1 MGTRYERTI
10 QLTAVSFVLR
20 RNSMM
25 KFKKKTVYINE
36 NVPFRTLWK
45 EPKLQWDVIGI
56 ALGIT
61 VLLMFGAWYLTL
73 PALNLKNAGFWVF
86 AMAAVLIYFFAKMIV
101 SAIRKKDAGV
111 RNPVIVFTV
120 LIVGLFGNL
129 IFSSRLFHAKAYSE
143 ILKVE
148 DAEID
153 LIPSVSGSSSIALMD
168 TASAERLGDRKIGS
182 LSNVV
187 SQFNVGEYMQ
197 INYQEAPVKV
207 AALKYDGFFKWNA
220 NKNQGIPG
228 YVIVNPVDM
237 SADYASLKEGMR
249 FVPSAYFSKNLYRHI
264 RFNNPSLLVDNVHFE
279 IDEEGNPW
287 YVGSIYDHT
296 IGLFGGKKVTGALI
310 INPVN
315 GDMQKYALSDVPVWA
330 DIVIDGDLICTQ
342 YNDHAQLQHG
352 FWNSVFSQTD
362 CRQVTTIRS
371 ANEDGDEEA
380 YPDYGYIAKEGDIWV
395 YTGVTSLNGDS
406 SNLGFILANERTA
419 ETKYITCAGA
429 DEFSGMKSAEG
440 EVQEK
445 GYIASFPS
453 LINVEGTPTY
463 IMVLKDS
470 NGLVKMYAAVNV
482 EQYNIVATAAT
493 QADCI
498 EKYRKLMNAEITP
511 DEAKSDEPAK
521 DTSNYTEM
529 TVKVKK
535 LQTIDKGGDTYIYV
549 VDETDHIYNAKY
561 ADVIGMILVEEGD
574 EITILTD
581 GTDFLLKE

>member
-1 MGTRYERTI
+1 M
-10 QLTAVSFVLR
+10 AVSFLEEDS
-20 RNSMM
+20 NM
-25 KFKKKTVYINE
+25 KKRIVIINE
-36 NVPFRTLWK
+36 NKAFRTVWK
-45 EPKLQWDVIGI
+45 DSQFHADVTGISLLITAVIMAVIWYFMLPAVNLKNPVFWLFMFVAIVLYLFMKSLVGVIRKKTSGIRIPVI
-56 ALGIT
+56 ALG
-61 VLLMFGAWYLTL
+61 VL
-73 PALNLKNAGFWVF
+73 V
-86 AMAAVLIYFFAKMIV
+86 
-101 SAIRKKDAGV
+101 
-111 RNPVIVFTV
+111 
-120 LIVGLFGNL
+120 VGLIFNAL
-129 IFSSRLFHAKAYSE
+129 FSSRIFHAKAYSE
-143 ILKVE
+143 ILKVD
-148 DAEID
+148 DAEIE

-182 LSNVV
+182 LSSVV

-197 INYQEAPVKV
+197 INYLDAPVKV

-220 NKNQGIPG
+220 NKNKGIPG

-237 SADYASLKEGMR
+237 SADYKSLNEGMYY
-249 FVPSAYFSKNLYRHI
+249 VPSAYFSKDLYRHI
-264 RFNNPSLLVDNVHFE
+264 RFRYPSLLVDNIHFE

-287 YVGSIYDHT
+287 YVGSVYDHT

-310 INPVN
+310 IDPVS
-315 GDMQKYALSDVPVWA
+315 GEMQKYALADVPVWA
-330 DIVIDGDLICTQ
+330 DIVISGDLICTQ

-352 FWNSVFSQTD
+352 FWNSVFSQKD

-371 ANEDGDEEA
+371 YNEDGDEEA
-380 YPDYGYIAKEGDIWV
+380 YPDYGYIAKDGDIWV
-395 YTGVTSLNGDS
+395 YTGITSLNGDS

-493 QADCI
+493 QAECI
-498 EKYRKLMNAEITP
+498 EKYRKLMRAEITP
-511 DEAKSDEPAK
+511 DEANSDEPVI
-521 DTSNYTEM
+521 DTSSFEEKNI
-529 TVKVKK
+529 TVAKIR
-535 LQTIDKGGDTYIYV
+535 TIDKGGDTYIYI
-549 VDETDHIYNAKY
+549 VDENENIYSAKY

-574 EITILTD
+574 QIRILTD
-581 GTDFLLKE
+581 GANFILSE

>member
-1 MGTRYERTI
+1 MRIPCDDMI
-10 QLTAVSFVLR
+10 QQYGCIFCFGGIH
-20 RNSMM
+20 M
-25 KFKKKTVYINE
+25 KKRTVYINE
-36 NVPFRTLWK
+36 MPARVLWK
-45 EPKLQWDVIGI
+45 EPKLQKDVFVIS
-56 ALGIT
+56 LVIT
-61 VLLMFGAWYLTL
+61 LILMFGAWYLTL
-73 PALNLKNAGFWVF
+73 PALNLKNPGFWIFLFVSVF
-86 AMAAVLIYFFAKMIV
+86 VYMFIKCLV
-101 SAIRKKDAGV
+101 SAIKKKDTGI
-111 RNPVIVFTV
+111 RNPVIVLVV
-120 LIVGLFGNL
+120 LAVGLIGNL
-129 IFSSRLFHAKAYSE
+129 LYGSRLFHAKAYSE

-187 SQFNVGEYMQ
+187 SQFNVGDYMQ
-197 INYQEAPVKV
+197 INYQDAPVKV

-220 NKNQGIPG
+220 NKSQGVPG

-237 SADYASLKEGMR
+237 SADYSALKEGMKY
-249 FVPSAYFSKNLYRHI
+249 VPSAYFSKNLYRHV
-264 RFNNPSLLVDNVHFE
+264 RFHNMGLLVDNIHFE

-296 IGLFGGKKVTGALI
+296 IGLFGGNKVTGAI
-310 INPVN
+310 IIDPVS
-315 GDMQKYALSDVPVWA
+315 GDMQKYDLKDVPVWA

-342 YNDHAQLQHG
+342 YNDHAQLVHG

-362 CRQVTTIRS
+362 CRQVTTIHS
-371 ANEDGDEEA
+371 TDEDGDESS
-380 YPDYGYIAKEGDIWV
+380 YPDYGYIAKDGDIWV

-406 SNLGFILANERTA
+406 SNLGFILANERTS
-419 ETKYITCAGA
+419 ECKYITCAGA

-482 EQYNIVATAAT
+482 EQYNIVATAST

-498 EKYRKLMNAEITP
+498 EKYRRLMNAEITP
-511 DEAKSDEPAK
+511 DEANSDETPK
-521 DTSNYTEM
+521 DVSGYEEM

-549 VDETDHIYNAKY
+549 VDENDHIYNAKY

-574 EITILTD
+574 EITILTN